1 MEMGRPGSEAL
12 TAPFTHPQPRPDCAV
27 AGVLCLLLGAAV
39 LSLHYARP
47 SALRLFLEGSVKD
60 LESPTKGSSP
70 LILSNPL
77 HKQFGALDLTM
88 STNL

>member
-12 TAPFTHPQPRPDCAV
+12 TASFTHPQPRPDCAI
-27 AGVLCLLLGAAV
+27 AGVLCLLHGAAV

-47 SALRLFLEGSVKD
+47 SALRLFLEGSVND

-77 HKQFGALDLTM
+77 HKQFKTSDLTI